1 MYKGSGAIMVRP
13 RYEFDKAQ
21 NAVISGL
28 AMRLSVIGVVCFLV
42 GILVV
47 LMMFVRHGDLIALL
61 FGGLSLVFG
70 ALSIYAAQ
78 AFRRIT
84 TTQTH
89 DIDHLVEALETLAR
103 VYNVQ
108 IAAILA
114 GVLGIAYYF
123 WNLWK

>member
-1 MYKGSGAIMVRP
+1 MVRP
-13 RYEFDKAQ
+13 RYEFDQAQ
-21 NAVISGL
+21 NTIIAGL
-28 AMRLSVIGVVCFLV
+28 AMRLSIIGVVCFLA
-42 GILVV
+42 GIAVV
-47 LMMFVRHGDLIALL
+47 LIMFVRHANLIALF
-61 FGGLSLVFG
+61 FGGLSLIFG

-114 GVLGIAYYF
+114 GLLGAGYYF
-123 WNLWK
+123 WIL

>member
-1 MYKGSGAIMVRP
+1 MVRP
-13 RYEFDKAQ
+13 RYEFDQKQ
-21 NAVISGL
+21 NSIIAGL
-28 AMRLSVIGVVCFLV
+28 AMRLSIIGVVCFLV
-42 GILVV
+42 GIVVV

-61 FGGLSLVFG
+61 FGGLSLIFG
-70 ALSIYAAQ
+70 ALAIYAAQ

-84 TTQTH
+84 TTQSH

-114 GVLGIAYYF
+114 GVLGAGYYF
-123 WNLWK
+123 WNVWK

>member
-1 MYKGSGAIMVRP
+1 MVRP
-13 RYEFDKAQ
+13 RYEFDKKQ
-21 NAVISGL
+21 NGIIAGL
-28 AMRLSVIGVVCFLV
+28 AMRLSIIGVICFLV
-42 GILVV
+42 GVVVV

-61 FGGLSLVFG
+61 FGGLSLIFG
-70 ALSIYAAQ
+70 ALAIYAAQ

-84 TTQTH
+84 TTQDH
-89 DIDHLVEALETLAR
+89 DIDHLVEALETRAR

-114 GVLGIAYYF
+114 GTLGAGYYF